1 MTNVISPPARKAG
14 DTAAPTA
21 ITIPPALGSIER
33 QQALENA
40 LSMALYHVR
49 HGNTQQAV
57 QAALVKAVRAASML
71 EQACTASATSGRA

>member
-1 MTNVISPPARKAG
+1 MTHIISPPSRKAG
-14 DTAAPTA
+14 NIAVPTA
-21 ITIPPALGSIER
+21 ITTPPALARIER

-71 EQACTASATSGRA
+71 EQTCTASATSGRA